1 MGRMIQGKSWPVITV
16 LATPLLVTFFALGH
30 GNEHGLTTAQI
41 GQGTVSVEY
50 HKPLAKG
57 RDLLSMIQP
66 GAYWRMGADSTTLLK
81 TEIDLNF
88 GGTTVAKGEY
98 ALSAHFTDAESWSLV
113 LSKSPGRRGAKPA
126 DILAEVPGTIGKTKG
141 PVEAMTIELSGQGSK
156 GTLVLE
162 WGNSRLSVEFS
173 AA

>member
-1 MGRMIQGKSWPVITV
+1 MGRTIQKKSWLVVTV
-16 LATPLLVTFFALGH
+16 LVTPLLVTFFALGH
-30 GNEHGLTTAQI
+30 GNEHGLTSAQI

-50 HKPLAKG
+50 HRPLAKG

-66 GAYWRMGADSTTLLK
+66 RVYWRMGADATTVLK
-81 TEIDLNF
+81 TEVDLNF
-88 GGTTVAKGEY
+88 GGTTIAKGEY

-113 LSKSPGRRGAKPA
+113 LSKSPGRRGAKPP
-126 DILAEVPGTIGKTKG
+126 DILAEVPGTLGKTKA
-141 PVEAMTIELSGQGSK
+141 PVEAMTIELSSQGSK

-162 WGNSRLSVEFS
+162 WGNSRLSVDFS

>member
-1 MGRMIQGKSWPVITV
+1 MGRMIQKKSWLVVAV

-30 GNEHGLTTAQI
+30 GNEHGLTSAQI

-66 GAYWRMGADSTTLLK
+66 GTYWRMGADATTLLK
-81 TEIDLNF
+81 TEVDLNF

-113 LSKSPGRRGAKPA
+113 LSKSPGRRGGKPA
-126 DILAEVPGTIGKTKG
+126 DILAEVPGTIAKTKA
-141 PVEAMTIELSGQGSK
+141 PVEARTIELSGQGSK

-162 WGNSRLSVEFS
+162 WGNSRLSVDFS

>member
-1 MGRMIQGKSWPVITV
+1 MRRMIQRKSWLVITV

-30 GNEHGLTTAQI
+30 GNEHGLTSAQI

-66 GAYWRMGADSTTLLK
+66 GAYWRMGADATTLLK
-81 TEIDLNF
+81 TEVDLNF

-113 LSKSPGRRGAKPA
+113 LSKSPGRRGGKPA
-126 DILAEVPGTIGKTKG
+126 DILAEVPGTIAKTTA

-162 WGNSRLSVEFS
+162 WGNSRLSVDFS

>member
-1 MGRMIQGKSWPVITV
+1 MGRMIQKKSWLVIVV
-16 LATPLLVTFFALGH
+16 LVTPMLVTFFALGH
-30 GNEHGLTTAQI
+30 DNDHGNTSAQI

-50 HKPLAKG
+50 HGPLAKG
-57 RDLLSMIQP
+57 RDLMSMIQP
-66 GAYWRMGADSTTLLK
+66 GIYWRMGADAATMLK
-81 TEIDLNF
+81 TDIDLNF

-98 ALSAHFTDAESWSLV
+98 ALSAHFTDGGGWSLV
-113 LSKSPGRRGAKPA
+113 LSMSPGRRGAKPA
-126 DILAEVPGTIGKTKG
+126 EILAEAPGTLGRTDT

-162 WGNSRLSVEFS
+162 WGNSRLSVDFS

>member
-1 MGRMIQGKSWPVITV
+1 MGKMIENKSWLVIAV
-16 LATPLLVTFFALGH
+16 LVIPLLATFFALGH
-30 GNEHGLTTAQI
+30 GNEHGLTSAKI

-57 RDLLSMIQP
+57 RDLMSMIQP
-66 GAYWRMGADSTTLLK
+66 GIYWRMGADDVTRLTT
-81 TEIDLNF
+81 EVDLNF

-98 ALSAHFTDAESWSLV
+98 ALSAHFTDSESWSLV

-126 DILAEVPGTIGKTKG
+126 DVLAEVPGTLGKTQA
-141 PVEAMTIELSGQGSK
+141 PVEAMTIELSGRGSQGM
-156 GTLVLE
+156 LVLE
-162 WGNSRLSVEFS
+162 WGNRRLSVEFS

>member
-1 MGRMIQGKSWPVITV
+1 MGRMIQRKSWLVVAV

-30 GNEHGLTTAQI
+30 GNEHGLTSAQI

-57 RDLLSMIQP
+57 RDLLNMIQP
-66 GAYWRMGADSTTLLK
+66 GVYWRMGADAATVLTT
-81 TEIDLNF
+81 EVDLNF
-88 GGTTVAKGEY
+88 GGTTLSKGEY
-98 ALSAHFTDAESWSLV
+98 TLSAHFTAAESWSLV
-113 LSKSPGRRGAKPA
+113 LSKSAGRRGAKPA
-126 DILAEVPGTIGKTKG
+126 DILAEVPGTLGKTKA
-141 PVEAMTIELSGQGSK
+141 PVEAMTIALTGQGSK

-162 WGNSRLSVEFS
+162 WGNSRLSVDFS

>member
-1 MGRMIQGKSWPVITV
+1 MGRMIQKKSWLVVAV

-30 GNEHGLTTAQI
+30 GNEHGLTSAQI

-57 RDLLSMIQP
+57 RDLLNMIQP
-66 GAYWRMGADSTTLLK
+66 GAYWRMGADATTLLK

-113 LSKSPGRRGAKPA
+113 LSKSPGRRGGKPA
-126 DILAEVPGTIGKTKG
+126 DILAEVPGTIGKTTAPG
-141 PVEAMTIELSGQGSK
+141 EAMTIELSGQGSK

-162 WGNSRLSVEFS
+162 WGNSRLSVDFS

>member
-1 MGRMIQGKSWPVITV
+1 MERMIQRKSWLVVAV

-30 GNEHGLTTAQI
+30 GNEHGLTSAQI

-57 RDLLSMIQP
+57 RDLMSMIQP
-66 GAYWRMGADSTTLLK
+66 GIYWRMGADATTLLK
-81 TEIDLNF
+81 TEVDLNF
-88 GGTTVAKGEY
+88 GGTTIAKGEY
-98 ALSAHFTDAESWSLV
+98 ALSAHFTDGESWSLV

-126 DILAEVPGTIGKTKG
+126 DILAEVPGTLGKTKA
-141 PVEAMTIELSGQGSK
+141 PVEAMTIELSSQGSK
-156 GTLVLE
+156 ATLVLE
-162 WGNSRLSVEFS
+162 WGNSRLSVDFS

>member
-1 MGRMIQGKSWPVITV
+1 MGRMIQRKSWLVVAV

-30 GNEHGLTTAQI
+30 GNEHGLTSAQI

-88 GGTTVAKGEY
+88 GGTTIAKGEY
-98 ALSAHFTDAESWSLV
+98 ALTAHFTDSESWSLV
-113 LSKSPGRRGAKPA
+113 LSKSPGRRGGKPA
-126 DILAEVPGTIGKTKG
+126 DILAEVAGTVGKTDTL
-141 PVEAMTIELSGQGSK
+141 VEAMTIELSGQGSK

-162 WGNSRLSVEFS
+162 WGNSRLSVDFS

>member
-1 MGRMIQGKSWPVITV
+1 MGRMIQRKSWLVVAV

-30 GNEHGLTTAQI
+30 GNEHGLTSAQV

-66 GAYWRMGADSTTLLK
+66 GAYWRMGADSATLLK

-88 GGTTVAKGEY
+88 GGTTIAKGEY
-98 ALSAHFTDAESWSLV
+98 TLSAHFTDGDSWSLV

-126 DILAEVPGTIGKTKG
+126 DILAEVPGTTSKTMAV
-141 PVEAMTIELSGQGSK
+141 VEAMTIELSGQGSK

-162 WGNSRLSVEFS
+162 WGNSRLSVDFS

>member
-1 MGRMIQGKSWPVITV
+1 MGRMIQRKSWLVVAV

-30 GNEHGLTTAQI
+30 GNEHGLTSAQI

-66 GAYWRMGADSTTLLK
+66 GAYWRMGADATTLLK

-88 GGTTVAKGEY
+88 GGTTVVKGEY

-113 LSKSPGRRGAKPA
+113 LSKSPGRRGGKPA
-126 DILAEVPGTIGKTKG
+126 DILAEVPGTIAKTTA

-162 WGNSRLSVEFS
+162 WGNSRLSVDFS

>member
-1 MGRMIQGKSWPVITV
+1 MGRLIQKKSWLVVAV

-30 GNEHGLTTAQI
+30 GNEHGLTSAQI

-57 RDLLSMIQP
+57 RDLLNMIQP
-66 GAYWRMGADSTTLLK
+66 GAYWRMGADATTLLK

-113 LSKSPGRRGAKPA
+113 LSKSPGRRGGKPA
-126 DILAEVPGTIGKTKG
+126 DILAEVPGTIAKTTA

-162 WGNSRLSVEFS
+162 WGNSRLSVDFS

>member
-1 MGRMIQGKSWPVITV
+1 MGSMIQGKPWLVITV

-66 GAYWRMGADSTTLLK
+66 GAYWRMGADATTLLK
-81 TEIDLNF
+81 TEIELNF

-98 ALSAHFTDAESWSLV
+98 ALSAHFTDNESWSLV
-113 LSKSPGRRGAKPA
+113 LSKSPGRRGGKPA
-126 DILAEVPGTIGKTKG
+126 DILAEVPGTISKTTA

-162 WGNSRLSVEFS
+162 WGNSRLCVEFS

>member
-1 MGRMIQGKSWPVITV
+1 MGRMIQGKSWLVITV

-126 DILAEVPGTIGKTKG
+126 DILAEVPGTIGKTKD

>member
-1 MGRMIQGKSWPVITV
+1 MGRMIQRKSWLVVAV

-30 GNEHGLTTAQI
+30 GNEHGLTSAQI

-50 HKPLAKG
+50 HSPLAKG

-66 GAYWRMGADSTTLLK
+66 GAYWRMGADSATLLK

-88 GGTTVAKGEY
+88 GGTTIAKGEY
-98 ALSAHFTDAESWSLV
+98 ALSAHFTDSESWSLV

-126 DILAEVPGTIGKTKG
+126 DILVEAPGTLGKTDA

-162 WGNSRLSVEFS
+162 WGNSRLSVDFS

>member
-1 MGRMIQGKSWPVITV
+1 MGRMIQKKLWLVIAV

-30 GNEHGLTTAQI
+30 GNEHGLTSAQI
-41 GQGTVSVEY
+41 GPGTVSVEY

-66 GAYWRMGADSTTLLK
+66 GAYWRMGADATTLLK
-81 TEIDLNF
+81 TEVDLNF

-126 DILAEVPGTIGKTKG
+126 DIVAEVPGALGKTKAL
-141 PVEAMTIELSGQGSK
+141 VEAMTIELSGQGSK

-162 WGNSRLSVEFS
+162 WGNSRLSVDFS

>member
-1 MGRMIQGKSWPVITV
+1 MERMIQKKSWLVVAV
-16 LATPLLVTFFALGH
+16 LVTPLLVTFFALGH
-30 GNEHGLTTAQI
+30 GNEHGQASAQI

-57 RDLLSMIQP
+57 RDLMSMIQP
-66 GAYWRMGADSTTLLK
+66 GVYWRMGADAATVLK
-81 TEIDLNF
+81 TEVDLNF
-88 GGTTVAKGEY
+88 GGTTLSKGEY
-98 ALSAHFTDAESWSLV
+98 TLSAHFADTESWTLV

-126 DILAEVPGTIGKTKG
+126 DILAEAPGTLGKTQA
-141 PVEAMTIELSGQGSK
+141 PVEAMTIELSGQGTK

-162 WGNSRLSVEFS
+162 WGNSRLSVDFS

>member
-1 MGRMIQGKSWPVITV
+1 MGRMIQRKSWLVVAV

>member
-1 MGRMIQGKSWPVITV
+1 MGRMIQGKSWLVITV

-41 GQGTVSVEY
+41 GQGKVSVEY
-50 HKPLAKG
+50 QKPLAKG

>member
-1 MGRMIQGKSWPVITV
+1 MGRIIQKKLWLVVAV

-30 GNEHGLTTAQI
+30 GNEHGLTSAQI

-57 RDLLSMIQP
+57 RDLMSMIQP
-66 GAYWRMGADSTTLLK
+66 GTYWRMGADDVTVLK

-98 ALSAHFTDAESWSLV
+98 PLSAYFPNKESWSLV
-113 LSKSPGRRGAKPA
+113 LSKSPGRRGGKPA
-126 DILAEVPGTIGKTKG
+126 DVLAEVPGTLGKTNA

-162 WGNSRLSVEFS
+162 WGNSRLSVDFS

>member
-1 MGRMIQGKSWPVITV
+1 MGRMIQRKSWLVVAV

-30 GNEHGLTTAQI
+30 GNEHGLTSVQI

-88 GGTTVAKGEY
+88 GGTTIAKGEY
-98 ALSAHFTDAESWSLV
+98 ALTAHFTDGESWSLV
-113 LSKSPGRRGAKPA
+113 LSKSPGRRGGKPE
-126 DILAEVPGTIGKTKG
+126 DILAEVAGTLGKTEG
-141 PVEAMTIELSGQGSK
+141 PVEAMTIELSGHGSK

-162 WGNSRLSVEFS
+162 WGNSRLSVDFS

>member
-1 MGRMIQGKSWPVITV
+1 MIQGKSWLVITV

>member
-1 MGRMIQGKSWPVITV
+1 MGRMIQRKSWLVVAV

-30 GNEHGLTTAQI
+30 GNEHGLTSAQI

-50 HKPLAKG
+50 HSPLAKG

-66 GAYWRMGADSTTLLK
+66 GAYWRMGADSATLLK
-81 TEIDLNF
+81 TEIDLDF
-88 GGTTVAKGEY
+88 GGTTIAKGEY
-98 ALSAHFTDAESWSLV
+98 TLSAHFPDSESWSLV
-113 LSKSPGRRGAKPA
+113 LSKSPGRRGGKPA
-126 DILAEVPGTIGKTKG
+126 DILVEAPGTLGKTAA

-162 WGNSRLSVEFS
+162 WGNSRLSVDFS

>member
-1 MGRMIQGKSWPVITV
+1 MERMIQKKSWLVVTV
-16 LATPLLVTFFALGH
+16 LVTPLLVTFFALGH
-30 GNEHGLTTAQI
+30 GNEHGSASAQI

-57 RDLLSMIQP
+57 RDLMSMIQP
-66 GAYWRMGADSTTLLK
+66 GVYWRMGADAATMLTT
-81 TEIDLNF
+81 EVALNF

-98 ALSAHFTDAESWSLV
+98 ALSAHFTDGESWTLV
-113 LSKSPGRRGAKPA
+113 LSKSPGRRGAKPE
-126 DILAEVPGTIGKTKG
+126 DILAEAPGTVGKTPA

-162 WGNSRLSVEFS
+162 WGNSRLSVDFS